1 MRRMKRLKRE
11 DHDDQRIERQDQQQM
26 TTMQPNHHSSRAPR
40 AARTARPRLKPLHRR
55 LSQALGPTLSTLTL
69 TLGLGLST
77 LPAPAAAGF
86 LEDYYTAAGAQ
97 TAVTEPAVLQSQSVN
112 LVTGGSFMLKTPRK
126 SFTPYSLEAPH
137 LKAGCGGIDLFLG
150 SFSMP
155 SKEEFVSF
163 LRSVGTALPG
173 VAYQL
178 ALQSMSPDLNEIVAE
193 YRDMLMSVTDGL
205 TDSCTAA
212 ETLLNKTGAA
222 EHLQAAGHWARSQLR
237 TSGAASD
244 ASDAESLTR
253 TDGAKVV
260 SSVPE
265 RMDSGGNV
273 IQAAELNLTWSLLK
287 GGKLASADTEH
298 LEVMMT
304 MLGTTVYRK
313 TGSGDNTTI
322 LSEDYAPED
331 LVHSLYSPGDQTTG
345 SVAAGSGSSI
355 GDNGG
360 GSTRSTAGR
369 ADTTTQKKE
378 FRVLV
383 CDEPVKCLNPK
394 WTTRTDVNLVAAVTA
409 AANRYKESLIQG
421 NRDHVTKSDI
431 LMLAN
436 ISSIPLLGI
445 IEATASPRMPGLSD
459 AYVRIYSEAA
469 AYELIMNALSELST
483 SAEAVIKAS
492 SGKAAN
498 ALLLA
503 HAERLLDRVHL
514 METAMQAQKSNLAL
528 ALQNAQ
534 QLAATVDFIRRSVY
548 GQAAAEIAAQLPGAA
563 REGGF

>member
-1 MRRMKRLKRE
+1 MRTR
-11 DHDDQRIERQDQQQM
+11 HQRQNDKHM
-26 TTMQPNHHSSRAPR
+26 TTMQPTHHHAQAAQEAQEAR
-40 AARTARPRLKPLHRR
+40 AAGRSRPWPKRLT
-55 LSQALGPTLSTLTL
+55 QVLGLTLSLA
-69 TLGLGLST
+69 LGLSS
-77 LPAPAAAGF
+77 PASAGF

-126 SFTPYSLEAPH
+126 SFTPFSLEAPH

-237 TSGAASD
+237 SSGAASD

-265 RMDSGGNV
+265 RTDSGGNV

-287 GGKLASADTEH
+287 GGKLASADDEH

-304 MLGTTVYRK
+304 MLGTTIYRK
-313 TGSGDNTTI
+313 TGSGENTTI
-322 LSEDYAPED
+322 LSEDFAPED
-331 LVHSLYSPGDQTTG
+331 LVHSLYAPGVETENNDG
-345 SVAAGSGSSI
+345 AGI
-355 GDNGG
+355 DPKP
-360 GSTRSTAGR
+360 
-369 ADTTTQKKE
+369 KKQE
-378 FRVLV
+378 FRVLA

-436 ISSIPLLGI
+436 VSSIPLLGI

-469 AYELIMNALSELST
+469 AYELIMNALSELSA

>member
-1 MRRMKRLKRE
+1 
-11 DHDDQRIERQDQQQM
+11 
-26 TTMQPNHHSSRAPR
+26 
-40 AARTARPRLKPLHRR
+40 
-55 LSQALGPTLSTLTL
+55 
-69 TLGLGLST
+69 
-77 LPAPAAAGF
+77 
-86 LEDYYTAAGAQ
+86 
-97 TAVTEPAVLQSQSVN
+97 
-112 LVTGGSFMLKTPRK
+112 MLKTPRK
-126 SFTPYSLEAPH
+126 SFTPFSLEAPH

-205 TDSCTAA
+205 TDSCAAA

-237 TSGAASD
+237 SSGAASD

-265 RMDSGGNV
+265 RTDSGGNV

-287 GGKLASADTEH
+287 GGKLASADDEH

-304 MLGTTVYRK
+304 MLGTTIYRK
-313 TGSGDNTTI
+313 TGSGENTTI
-322 LSEDYAPED
+322 LSEDFAPED
-331 LVHSLYSPGDQTTG
+331 LVHSLSAPGEETESNDG
-345 SVAAGSGSSI
+345 AGI
-355 GDNGG
+355 DPKPK
-360 GSTRSTAGR
+360 
-369 ADTTTQKKE
+369 KKE
-378 FRVLV
+378 FRVLA

-421 NRDHVTKSDI
+421 NRDHVTKADI

-436 ISSIPLLGI
+436 VSSIPLLGI

>member
-40 AARTARPRLKPLHRR
+40 AVRTARPRLKPLHRR
-55 LSQALGPTLSTLTL
+55 LTQALGPTLSTLTL

-77 LPAPAAAGF
+77 LPGPAAAGF

-126 SFTPYSLEAPH
+126 SFTPFSLEAPH

-265 RMDSGGNV
+265 RTDSGGNV

-287 GGKLASADTEH
+287 GGKLASADDEH

-304 MLGTTVYRK
+304 MLGTTIYRK
-313 TGSGDNTTI
+313 TGSGENTTI
-322 LSEDYAPED
+322 LSEDFAPED
-331 LVHSLYSPGDQTTG
+331 LVHSLYAPGEETESNDG
-345 SVAAGSGSSI
+345 AGI
-355 GDNGG
+355 DPKPK
-360 GSTRSTAGR
+360 
-369 ADTTTQKKE
+369 KKE
-378 FRVLV
+378 FRVLA

-394 WTTRTDVNLVAAVTA
+394 WSTRTDVNLVAAVSA

-436 ISSIPLLGI
+436 VSSIPLLGI

-469 AYELIMNALSELST
+469 AYELIMNALSELSK
-483 SAEAVIKAS
+483 SAEGIIKSS

-498 ALLLA
+498 TELLA
-503 HAERLLDRVHL
+503 HAGRLLDRVRQV
-514 METAMQAQKSNLAL
+514 ETAMNAGTLNLTTAL
-528 ALQNAQ
+528 TNAQ

-548 GQAAAEIAAQLPGAA
+548 GQAAAEIAAQLPGVT
-563 REGGF
+563 REGGAW

>member
-1 MRRMKRLKRE
+1 MSTR
-11 DHDDQRIERQDQQQM
+11 HQRQNDKHM
-26 TTMQPNHHSSRAPR
+26 TTMKPTQHHAQAAQEAQEAQEAR
-40 AARTARPRLKPLHRR
+40 AAGRSRPRLKR
-55 LSQALGPTLSTLTL
+55 LTQILGLTLSLA
-69 TLGLGLST
+69 LGLSS
-77 LPAPAAAGF
+77 PASAGF

-97 TAVTEPAVLQSQSVN
+97 TAVTEPAVLQSQSVS

-126 SFTPYSLEAPH
+126 SFTPFSLEAPH

-237 TSGAASD
+237 SSGAASD

-265 RMDSGGNV
+265 RTDSGGNV

-287 GGKLASADTEH
+287 GGKLASADDEH

-304 MLGTTVYRK
+304 MLGTTIYRK
-313 TGSGDNTTI
+313 TGSGENTTI
-322 LSEDYAPED
+322 LSEDFAPED
-331 LVHSLYSPGDQTTG
+331 LVHSLYAPGEETE
-345 SVAAGSGSSI
+345 SGD
-355 GDNGG
+355 GDGDG
-360 GSTRSTAGR
+360 VGI
-369 ADTTTQKKE
+369 DPKPKKKE
-378 FRVLV
+378 FRVLA